1 MRNLGKLK
9 RNVDSVILS
18 IVGIVSVVIGVLN
31 YSKLE
36 GLILFTIGLICTSI
50 TIERFFK
57 FENIEERLNEL
68 KKIIQTM
75 IPAVLIEGADEIY
88 RNAIEIIDDVESVI
102 RATSFGKEERTPDY
116 YLEAIAK
123 KLKKSEEEGK
133 PIEYRVVMSLEKKNE
148 RSKILDEFGVEKW
161 FKRGYV
167 ETKWGLDVL
176 IIDNKHLI
184 IAFPELTADE
194 TLRKG
199 ILFKNKPELVNNIR
213 EWYDNYLWKYAR
225 KGEE

>member
-18 IVGIVSVVIGVLN
+18 MVGIVSVVIGVLN

-88 RNAIEIIDDVESVI
+88 RNAIEIIDDAESVI

-123 KLKKSEEEGK
+123 KLKKSEEDGK
-133 PIEYRVVMSLEKKNE
+133 PIEYRVVMSLEKKNK
-148 RSKILDEFGVEKW
+148 RSEILDEFGVEKW

-199 ILFKNKPELVNNIR
+199 IRSEKVFYSKINLN
-213 EWYDNYLWKYAR
+213 
-225 KGEE
+225 